1 MVEEG
6 GDVQCCGASQIERL
20 RLRRQSVT
28 NERGN
33 PKLSACNCGGNQPLA
48 AAHLEGGVV
57 LTQQRHQPT
66 VAEPSSVMQR
76 SLALL
81 IRTANIRSL
90 RVHRSSV
97 VIGVISGHQWSSVV
111 ISLRVHKSLMPRNSA
126 ALSSTQQHSAALSST
141 QQHSAALSSTQQH
154 SAALS
159 STQQHSPEKA
169 ETQPPRAGP
178 PAIGEAI
185 SHK

>member
-97 VIGVISGHQWSSVV
+97 VISGHQWSSVV
-111 ISLRVHKSLMPRNSA
+111 ISLRVHRSLMPRNSA

-141 QQHSAALSSTQQH
+141 HLRKQKLSHLELARLQLGRQSATNERGSPMQSATSSWPACTASESALW
-154 SAALS
+154 
-159 STQQHSPEKA
+159 
-169 ETQPPRAGP
+169 
-178 PAIGEAI
+178 
-185 SHK
+185 